1 MQVLPFFKKS
11 ERNINIEALNLRY
24 HGVSGEQYVSRYPY
38 IDKPSIMLTE
48 AFNQGGLPLTDY
60 NGRYQEGTM
69 QAQAFSVNG
78 ERVSTNT
85 AFIQPIRYKRKNL
98 VVEINSEATKI
109 LIDKQKKAHG
119 IVYVKDGKKYTVYAK
134 KEIIISAGS
143 INSPKLLMLSGIGP
157 KKHLEHLG
165 ILVVKDLA
173 VGENLQDHV
182 TFNGIIIALPNK
194 TATTVS
200 QNEVLQAVVNY
211 AKMEIKKGPLSAN
224 GPVNSVSFLKTESDL
239 IAPDVQYQ
247 VDHVP
252 NWREFISDP
261 ITGEAVS
268 ILPTSFYDGLLPRTM
283 NLVPKSRG
291 VLLLNASNPDGP
303 PLLYANYLSDE
314 RDFIPLLK
322 GVKFLLSLEKT
333 EAFRSNGAYFVR
345 EPLPACRHYPWGT
358 EEYYI
363 CLAKAYTSTTYHPVG
378 TCKMGPESDK
388 KAVLDNE
395 LRVYGVGNLRVID
408 SSIMPDIV
416 RGNTNA
422 PSIMIGERGVD
433 FLIKQWRRKQIKY

>member
-1 MQVLPFFKKS
+1 
-11 ERNINIEALNLRY
+11 
-24 HGVSGEQYVSRYPY
+24 
-38 IDKPSIMLTE
+38 MLTE

-60 NGRYQEGTM
+60 NARYQEGTM
-69 QAQAFSVNG
+69 QAQAFSFNG

-98 VVEINSEATKI
+98 IVEINSEATKI
-109 LIDKQKKAHG
+109 LIDKNKNAYG
-119 IVYVKDGKKYTVYAK
+119 VIYMRDGKKYTVYVK
-134 KEIIISAGS
+134 KEVIVSAGS

-157 KKHLEHLG
+157 KKHLKDIG
-165 ILVVKDLA
+165 IPVIKDLA
-173 VGENLQDHV
+173 VGENLHDHV
-182 TFNGIIIALPNK
+182 TFNGIIVALPNK
-194 TATTVS
+194 TSTTVS
-200 QNEVLQAVVNY
+200 QEEVLQAVQDY
-211 AKMEIKKGPLSAN
+211 AKMEIKRGPLSSN
-224 GPVNSVSFLKTESDL
+224 GPVNSVSFLKTERDL

-247 VDHVP
+247 VDHTP
-252 NWREFISDP
+252 NWREFIEDP
-261 ITGEAVS
+261 ITGETVS
-268 ILPTSFYDGLLPRTM
+268 ILPTSFYDGVIPRPM

-291 VLLLNASNPDGP
+291 VLLLNESNPDGP
-303 PLLYANYLSDE
+303 PLLYPNYFGDE
-314 RDFIPLLK
+314 RDFIPLLR
-322 GVKFLLSLEKT
+322 GVKFLLSLEET

-378 TCKMGPESDK
+378 TCKMGPESDE

-395 LRVYGVGNLRVID
+395 LRVYGIGNLRVID
-408 SSIMPDIV
+408 SSMMPVVV

-433 FLIKQWRRKQIKY
+433 FVIKYWRRHKEYKSQISVDSAIF